1 MKSLLVYTL
10 KEPECRRTEISPANF
25 WSSDATA
32 IAVGIPLAS
41 SMANVGPETTARLMS
56 GPSTSRATSPRS
68 LPVFRSSPFVAQ
80 TRRCPGLMKG
90 FIESRVFPKKELGT
104 TTSSISE
111 ASTASEMLFVSDMLS
126 GKSIPGRYFSLRLVL
141 LIASTSAASN
151 PHSITSRPFL
161 AMETASDEP
170 YEPEPNT
177 ETANFLS
184 IKDLYRPQKD
194 ARFRTSD
201 MKPDFPITWQ
211 PLQSLQRSAWPW
223 PGHMP
228 QS

>member
-1 MKSLLVYTL
+1 
-10 KEPECRRTEISPANF
+10 
-25 WSSDATA
+25 
-32 IAVGIPLAS
+32 
-41 SMANVGPETTARLMS
+41 MAKVGPETTARLMP
-56 GPSTSRATSPRS
+56 GPRTSRATSPRS
-68 LPVFRSSPFVAQ
+68 LPVFLSRPFVAH

-90 FIESRVFPKKELGT
+90 FIERRVSPKNELGT

-111 ASTASEMLFVSDMLS
+111 AATASEMLFVSCIPS
-126 GKSIPGRYFSLRLVL
+126 GKSIPGRYFSLRPAA
-141 LIASTSAASN
+141 LIASISAPSK

-161 AMETASDEP
+161 AIETASDEP

-201 MKPDFPITWQ
+201 MKPDIPITWQ